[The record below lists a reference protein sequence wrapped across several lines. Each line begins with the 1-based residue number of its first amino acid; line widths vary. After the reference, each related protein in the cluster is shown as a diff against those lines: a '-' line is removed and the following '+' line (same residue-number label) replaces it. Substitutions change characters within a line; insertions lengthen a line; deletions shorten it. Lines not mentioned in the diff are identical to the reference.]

1 MAPEEKSKRGSPVER
16 LRERSRVE
24 RKETNSEA
32 EYENQEGKHEK
43 SGRREW
49 GERKK
54 RKWKTSTGKATV
66 RRGQEEQ
73 KGRNRRLSSWKW
85 KRSGRKKVEKKRK
98 IQKVKTGSKHLRNGC
113 GSETG
118 KGERKHTAKLST
130 GIGKERTRNQAG
142 ENEENRRSESESGA
156 LEKPL

>member
-1 MAPEEKSKRGSPVER
+1 MLKRKRRSSSGSQASAPEERSERGSPVER

-43 SGRREW
+43 SGGREW

-118 KGERKHTAKLST
+118 KSERKHTVGLST
-130 GIGKERTRNQAG
+130 KTGKECTRN
-142 ENEENRRSESESGA
+142 
-156 LEKPL
+156 